1 MVPNNPSA
9 KGIRNAAGHAKG
21 LKGELSGK
29 TNRDANRPEDQRI
42 EDLGHDPVGG
52 VEAERE
58 AYLAQGDYVLGGR
71 CVAALCEVFEL
82 LNTEHREAPFARAL
96 LLARSSHARPSSRPR
111 RTS

>member
-9 KGIRNAAGHAKG
+9 KGIRNAAGHAQG

-58 AYLAQGDYVLGGR
+58 AYLAQGVTSSGV
-71 CVAALCEVFEL
+71 VASRRF
-82 LNTEHREAPFARAL
+82 
-96 LLARSSHARPSSRPR
+96 ARSSSFSIRSIVRHHLPGLSFLPDHD
-111 RTS
+111 TP